1 MFARYYRF
9 ERIEGMERVQTD
21 RISLEAFREAVANA
35 LVHRTWD
42 VRANVQIAL
51 YDDRVVVTSPGSL
64 PAGLTTEQYLYGQ
77 ISVLRNPIVA
87 EVFLKLDYI
96 EKFGTGIA
104 RIRRAY
110 RDSINQPIFDV
121 RGGMVA
127 VTLPATDAF
136 EGSEEEIRV
145 LNALSGGRI
154 MSRSEIEKQTGL
166 SRMRTLAALESLLE
180 RNAIVRQ
187 GTGRATK
194 YERS

>member
-1 MFARYYRF
+1 MYKR
-9 ERIEGMERVQTD
+9 Q
-21 RISLEAFREAVANA
+21 
-35 LVHRTWD
+35 
-42 VRANVQIAL
+42 
-51 YDDRVVVTSPGSL
+51 
-64 PAGLTTEQYLYGQ
+64 
-77 ISVLRNPIVA
+77 LRNPIVA
-87 EVFLKLDYI
+87 EAFLKLDYI

-127 VTLPATDAF
+127 VTLPVTDAL
-136 EGSEEEIRV
+136 EGSEEEVQV
-145 LNALSGGRI
+145 LKALSGGRI
-154 MSRSEIEKQTGL
+154 ISRSEIEKQTGL
-166 SRMRTLAALESLLE
+166 SRMRTLTALESLLE

>member
-1 MFARYYRF
+1 M
-9 ERIEGMERVQTD
+9 
-21 RISLEAFREAVANA
+21 
-35 LVHRTWD
+35 
-42 VRANVQIAL
+42 
-51 YDDRVVVTSPGSL
+51 
-64 PAGLTTEQYLYGQ
+64 
-77 ISVLRNPIVA
+77 LRNPIVA
-87 EVFLKLDYI
+87 EAFLKLDYI

-110 RDSINQPIFDV
+110 RDSVNQPIFDV

-127 VTLPATDAF
+127 VTLPVTDAL
-136 EGSEEEIRV
+136 EGSEEEVQV
-145 LNALSGGRI
+145 LKALSGGRI
-154 MSRSEIEKQTGL
+154 MARSEIEKQTGL